1 MNAEFFSALDAIEKE
16 KGIPKSYMKEKITQA
31 LIAAYR
37 RDNLGA
43 GTGENVVV
51 HWNDKKKTIT
61 MQAQKEVVEEV
72 ENDIIQI
79 SLEAA
84 REIDPKTELG
94 DMVCFDIKTHD
105 FGRIAAQTA
114 KQVIIQGIREA
125 ERGMVFQEFTS
136 KQHEIISGSVVRV
149 DQRGAIVLSLSGGSP
164 DKAEALLGINEQIP
178 GEMFKEGD
186 RIRVYVAQV
195 RDMPKGPQIII
206 SRTHPGLVKRLF
218 ELEVPEIADG
228 IIEIRSISR
237 EAGSRTKIA
246 VWSEDPNVDPIGACV
261 GPRGSRVNAI
271 VDEINGEKI
280 DIVKYSDD
288 PIEFVSAALAPSA
301 VVSVEILDE
310 EGKTCRVVVPF
321 DQLSLAIGKEG
332 QNVRLAAK
340 LTGMKID
347 IRADVG

>member
-51 HWNDKKKTIT
+51 HWDDKKKAIT

-72 ENDIIQI
+72 EDDILQI

-84 REIDPKTELG
+84 REIDSKMDIG
-94 DMVCFDIKTHD
+94 DVVCFDVKTHD

-136 KQHEIISGSVVRV
+136 KEHEVISGTVVRV
-149 DQRGAIVLSLSGGSP
+149 DQRGAIVLSLSSGSP

-178 GEMFKEGD
+178 GEMFREGD

-195 RDMPKGPQIII
+195 RNMPKGPQIII

-271 VDEINGEKI
+271 VEEINGEKI

-288 PIEFVSAALAPSA
+288 PVEFVSAALAPSA

-310 EGKTCRVVVPF
+310 ECKTCRVVVPF

-347 IRADVG
+347 IKADVG

>member
-51 HWNDKKKTIT
+51 HWDDKKKAITI
-61 MQAQKEVVEEV
+61 QEQKEVVEEV
-72 ENDIIQI
+72 ENDMLQI
-79 SLEAA
+79 TLEAA
-84 REIDPKTELG
+84 REIDPKMELG
-94 DMVCFDIKTHD
+94 DMVCFDVKTRD

-136 KQHEIISGSVVRV
+136 KEHEIISGTVIRV

-164 DKAEALLGINEQIP
+164 DKAEALLGVNEQIP
-178 GEMFKEGD
+178 GEMFREGD

-195 RDMPKGPQIII
+195 RNMPKGPQIII

-271 VDEINGEKI
+271 VEEINGEKI

-288 PIEFVSAALAPSA
+288 PVEFISAALAPSA

-310 EGKTCRVVVPF
+310 ESKTCRVVVPF

>member
-1 MNAEFFSALDAIEKE
+1 MNAEFFSALDAIEKG
-16 KGIPKSYMKEKITQA
+16 KGIPKSYMQEKITQA
-31 LIAAYR
+31 LVAAYR
-37 RDNLGA
+37 RDNPGS

-51 HWNDKKKTIT
+51 HWNEAKKTIT
-61 MQAQKEVVEEV
+61 MQAQKEVVEEI
-72 ENDIIQI
+72 ENDTLQI
-79 SLEAA
+79 TLEAA
-84 REIDPKTELG
+84 REIEPKANIG
-94 DMVCFDIKTHD
+94 DMIGFDIKTQD

-136 KQHEIISGSVVRV
+136 KEHEIISGTVIRV
-149 DQRGAIVLSLSGGSP
+149 EQRGGIIISLSGTSER
-164 DKAEALLGINEQIP
+164 AEALLGAGEQIP
-178 GEMFKEGD
+178 GEMFKDGD

-195 RDMPKGPQIII
+195 RNMQKGPQIVI

-228 IIEIRSISR
+228 TIEIRSISR

-246 VWSEDPNVDPIGACV
+246 VWSDDPNVDPIGACV
-261 GPRGSRVNAI
+261 GPRGTRVNAI
-271 VDEINGEKI
+271 VEELNGEKI

-288 PIEFVSAALAPSA
+288 AAEFVSAALAPSA
-301 VVSVEILDE
+301 VVSVELLDE
-310 EGKTCRVVVPF
+310 EGKMCRVVVPF

-347 IRADVG
+347 IKADVG

>member
-1 MNAEFFSALDAIEKE
+1 MNAEFFSALDAIEKS
-16 KGIPKSYMKEKITQA
+16 KGIPKSYMQEKITQA
-31 LIAAYR
+31 LVAAYR
-37 RDNLGA
+37 RDNPGS
-43 GTGENVVV
+43 GMGENVVV
-51 HWNDKKKTIT
+51 HWNEAKKTIT

-72 ENDIIQI
+72 ENETLQI
-79 SLEAA
+79 SLDAA
-84 REIDPKTELG
+84 REIDSKANIG
-94 DMVCFDIKTHD
+94 DMIGFDIKTHD

-136 KQHEIISGSVVRV
+136 KENEIISGTVIRV
-149 DQRGAIVLSLSGGSP
+149 EQRGGIIITLSGTSE
-164 DKAEALLGINEQIP
+164 KAEALLGAGEQIP
-178 GEMFKEGD
+178 GEVFKEGD

-195 RDMPKGPQIII
+195 RNMQKGPQIVI

-228 IIEIRSISR
+228 TIEIRSISR

-271 VDEINGEKI
+271 VEELNGEKI

-288 PIEFVSAALAPSA
+288 PAEFVSAALAPSA
-301 VVSVEILDE
+301 VVSVELLDD
-310 EGKTCRVVVPF
+310 EGKMCRVVVPF

-347 IRADVG
+347 IKADVG